1 MATYISSDGKVNQIE
16 EMNPEHLINAL
27 SKKMREIFYVKSEEE
42 FNEIQNTINSLY
54 AEYEKRVG
62 KFLAEKLENG
72 WK

>member
-62 KFLAEKLENG
+62 KFLSEKLENG
-72 WK
+72 WE